1 MIRFSS
7 CDFCGR
13 DELHFFQ
20 QVVLPHTYVNID
32 ADLSISGLWFALGA
46 LAEDINR
53 LWSCL
58 LISVCVCVRLLLSRI
73 CCGSPNVRNGCTPR

>member
-20 QVVLPHTYVNID
+20 QVVLPHTYVDID
-32 ADLSISGLWFALGA
+32 ADLSISGLWFA
-46 LAEDINR
+46 
-53 LWSCL
+53 
-58 LISVCVCVRLLLSRI
+58 
-73 CCGSPNVRNGCTPR
+73 